1 MLQLVPMAH
10 MPHGKAAAAFDMH
23 LCVTRA
29 ATLLQDHSE
38 KSMSLARR
46 HVRIGTSLLALL
58 AVTAASGFAVQPA
71 MAQAAG
77 QSVSVTKLMAPAATP
92 LTVKAVGNPQ
102 APVTVVEYASMT
114 CSHCADFHTKTFPEL
129 KTKYIDTGKVYFIL
143 REMPFDPVATAGF
156 MLARCMPEQ
165 AYFPTISAL
174 FETQKS
180 WAFSNDPATGLRVI
194 AKQAGMTDAA
204 FEKCLTDNDLAAKVQ
219 ASATYANEQLG
230 VNATPTFFINGKKI
244 NGAIGIAAWDKELEP
259 LLAGKD
265 AAPAP
270 KAE

>member
-1 MLQLVPMAH
+1 MLQLPARTFR
-10 MPHGKAAAAFDMH
+10 PYGKVTAAFDMQ
-23 LCVTRA
+23 LYVTRA
-29 ATLLQDHSE
+29 AKLLQDHSE

-71 MAQAAG
+71 FAQAAAET
-77 QSVSVTKLMAPAATP
+77 VSVTKLMAPAATP
-92 LTVKAVGNPQ
+92 LTVKALGNPQ
-102 APVTVVEYASMT
+102 APVTIVEYASLT
-114 CSHCADFHTKTFPEL
+114 CSHCADFHTQTFPEL

-165 AYFPTISAL
+165 AYFPTVSAL

-180 WAFSNDPATGLRVI
+180 WAFSKDPASGLRTI
-194 AKQAGMTDAA
+194 ARQAGMSDAA

-219 ASATYANEQLG
+219 ASATYAHEQLG
-230 VNATPTFFINGKKI
+230 VNATPNFFINGKKI
-244 NGAIGIAAWDKELEP
+244 NGAIGFAAWEKELEP
-259 LLAGKD
+259 LLGGK
-265 AAPAP
+265 AAPAA